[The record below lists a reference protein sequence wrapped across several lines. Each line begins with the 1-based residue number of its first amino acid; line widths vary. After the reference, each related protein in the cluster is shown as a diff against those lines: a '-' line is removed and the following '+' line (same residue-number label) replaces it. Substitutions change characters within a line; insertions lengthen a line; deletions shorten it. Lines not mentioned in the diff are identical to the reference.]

1 MVFWEAAPLSSTLQH
16 CVDAICHFQLKC
28 SKSQYHGPSG
38 MGGSMNAYLAVLQC
52 GIVCHWLPE
61 WMRALVQIVK
71 MCKLCRIILCEAAK
85 VKFQSVA
92 LHDDATLRIDKWWGG
107 PGPTRH
113 NEKCT
118 IWEDC
123 ALHVLRIYALH
134 NRAALCAIR
143 AAQCQHLSQIM
154 RMHNGSEV
162 DNVSSVLGLKCLRP
176 AMILNSNTPSPHV
189 DWYLTPTD
197 GFQPPLILKPS
208 SPNNLNNTL
217 IQPQFYTKYQ
227 NGWYLNL

>member
-1 MVFWEAAPLSSTLQH
+1 MPLPIEMFQKSVPRSKRDGWIHECISGSSTMWDCLSLIAR
-16 CVDAICHFQLKC
+16 VDACTC
-28 SKSQYHGPSG
+28 A
-38 MGGSMNAYLAVLQC
+38 N
-52 GIVCHWLPE
+52 
-61 WMRALVQIVK
+61 VQIVK
-71 MCKLCRIILCEAAK
+71 MCKLCRRIILCEAAK

-123 ALHVLRIYALH
+123 ALHVLRIYVLH

-143 AAQCQHLSQIM
+143 AAQCQHLSRIM

-162 DNVSSVLGLKCLRP
+162 DNVSSVLGLNCLRP
-176 AMILNSNTPSPHV
+176 AMILNSNTPLPSPHV

>member
-1 MVFWEAAPLSSTLQH
+1 MLYATSNWNVPKSVSRFKRDGWIHECISGSSTMWDCLSLIAR
-16 CVDAICHFQLKC
+16 VDAYTCANVQI
-28 SKSQYHGPSG
+28 
-38 MGGSMNAYLAVLQC
+38 
-52 GIVCHWLPE
+52 
-61 WMRALVQIVK
+61 VQIVK

-123 ALHVLRIYALH
+123 ALHVLCIYVLH
-134 NRAALCAIR
+134 NRATLCAIR
-143 AAQCQHLSQIM
+143 AAQCQHLSRIM

-176 AMILNSNTPSPHV
+176 AMILNSNTPLTSCRMIHNSNGWFPTSPH
-189 DWYLTPTD
+189 
-197 GFQPPLILKPS
+197 S
-208 SPNNLNNTL
+208 ETL
-217 IQPQFYTKYQ
+217 LSK
-227 NGWYLNL
+227 